1 MTGQHLSPQEVAAYL
16 DGQLDSASR
25 RETDEHLAACFECRS
40 EVAQAARLVDSI
52 ANTGAARRQSRHGL
66 WAVALAAAVLVL
78 AIALPTG
85 RRTGRDTSP
94 VQRGTDTDRPALAVV
109 SPGSVDIARDG
120 LTFIW
125 RSASD
130 ATYRVLVTG
139 ADGAEIWSATTRDT
153 TISVPRTVPLQQG
166 ESYIWSVDALRT
178 DGSSLTSGPIRFGIR
193 RR

>member
-1 MTGQHLSPQEVAAYL
+1 MTGQHLSPQDVAVYL

-25 RETDEHLAACFECRS
+25 RETDAHLADCFECRS

-52 ANTGAARRQSRHGL
+52 ANAGVARRQSRHGL
-66 WAVALAAAVLVL
+66 WAVALAAAALVL
-78 AIALPTG
+78 AIALPTMRG
-85 RRTGRDTSP
+85 PGRDVSP
-94 VQRGTDTDRPALAVV
+94 VQRGTDADRPALVVV
-109 SPGSVDIARDG
+109 SPGSVDIAREA

-153 TISVPRTVPLQQG
+153 TISVPPSVPLDQG
-166 ESYIWSVDALRT
+166 ESYLWSVDALRA

-193 RR
+193 HR